1 MYSIYDMIEIIDV
14 NFLTPAIVIAKI
26 DGKDVEINVGVDLI
40 NKKVYEGNNQS
51 SISEQIFEYLDKVNS
66 LPEDFFVAS
75 DDVRYQAEQAQK
87 DHDLTKNEVSNVG

>member
-75 DDVRYQAEQAQK
+75 DDVR
-87 DHDLTKNEVSNVG
+87 

>member
-1 MYSIYDMIEIIDV
+1 MYSIYGMIEIIDV

-26 DGKDVEINVGVDLI
+26 DGKDVQINVGVDLI
-40 NKKVYEGNNQS
+40 NKKVYEGNNKS